1 MLCYIS
7 SSEFLKQERNMQL
20 RSLIWPPSP
29 WQPFNSQW
37 GWVVRAWEENIRFE
51 QMCPTEDS
59 GHFFSQKKTCGLL
72 GCTSLTTWL
81 HSQQGSCFPIDLWNW
96 QKQILPLISEQV
108 YSPFLMRLFQL
119 SLQKTCQAKSRQTVT
134 VTVSDEE
141 AVGGHAPKIFSPPV
155 ILGDRLATQQPCFGD
170 QKLTS

>member
-1 MLCYIS
+1 MKSPAGTWMLCYIS

-51 QMCPTEDS
+51 QTRPTEDS

-81 HSQQGSCFPIDLWNW
+81 HSQQGSCFPIDLWKFAEANFTFNFW
-96 QKQILPLISEQV
+96 TGLLSFSYEVVSVVLAKDLSSQI
-108 YSPFLMRLFQL
+108 
-119 SLQKTCQAKSRQTVT
+119 QADCDCDSVRWRSSRW
-134 VTVSDEE
+134 
-141 AVGGHAPKIFSPPV
+141 
-155 ILGDRLATQQPCFGD
+155 PCP
-170 QKLTS
+170 